1 MTDLKQTII
10 AEVKEKTR
18 LDALLV
24 SALEGWTRSQI
35 KKQIDDKKVEVNGK
49 PAKAG
54 LLIKNGDIIALDLVA
69 ESGMENILP
78 ENIPLN
84 IVYENEDFAVI
95 NKPQGMVVHPAP
107 GNYTGTLVNALLYHF
122 KNISTAGESYRPGI
136 VHRIDKDTSGLI
148 VVAKNNEAH
157 FNLAKQ
163 IAEHSCH
170 RIYVALCEGE
180 FKQMEGDIVLPLAR
194 DKKDFKKIAVDENGK
209 YAETHYKV
217 LKVYEGYTLVEFELK
232 TGRTH
237 QIRVHTKAIG
247 HPIVGDPVY
256 GYKAQKFKLNG
267 QLLHAKELVL
277 KAPKTGEEMVF
288 KCELP
293 PLFAKVL
300 GKLKEKQN

>member
-1 MTDLKQTII
+1 MTDLKQTIV

-24 SALEGWTRSQI
+24 SSLDGWTRSQI
-35 KKQIDDKKVEVNGK
+35 KKQIDDKKVEVNGR

-54 LLIKNGDIIALDLVA
+54 LLIKNGDIISLDLVA

-84 IVYENEDFAVI
+84 IVFENEDYAVI

-122 KNISTAGESYRPGI
+122 KSISTAGESYRPGI

-157 FNLAKQ
+157 LNLAKQ

-170 RIYVALCEGE
+170 RIYYALCEGE
-180 FKQMEGDIVLPLAR
+180 FKDMEGDIILPLAR
-194 DKKDFKKIAVDENGK
+194 DKKDFKKIVVDSEGK
-209 YAETHYKV
+209 YAETHYNV
-217 LKVYEGYTLVEFELK
+217 LKLYEGYSLVRFELK

-247 HPIVGDPVY
+247 HPIVGDSVY
-256 GYKAQKFKLNG
+256 GYKNQKFKLNG
-267 QLLHAKELVL
+267 QLLHAKELIL
-277 KAPKTGEEMVF
+277 CDPKTNKTMHFE
-288 KCELP
+288 CDIP
-293 PLFAKVL
+293 PYFANL
-300 GKLKEKQN
+300 LTKLKEKQY

>member
-24 SALEGWTRSQI
+24 SSLEGWTRSQI
-35 KKQIDDKKVEVNGK
+35 KKQIDGDRVEVNGK

-54 LLIKNGDIIALDLVA
+54 ILIKNGDIIALDLVA

-78 ENIPLN
+78 EDIPLN
-84 IVYENEDFAVI
+84 IVYEDDNFAVI

-107 GNYTGTLVNALLYHF
+107 GNYAGTLVNALLYHF
-122 KNISTAGESYRPGI
+122 KNISTAGEKFRPGI
-136 VHRIDKDTSGLI
+136 VHRIDKDTSGLL

-157 FNLAKQ
+157 LNLAKQ

-170 RIYVALCEGE
+170 RRYVALCEGE

-217 LKVYEGYTLVEFELK
+217 LKVYQGYTLVEFELK

-256 GYKAQKFKLNG
+256 GYKNQKFKLNG
-267 QLLHAKELVL
+267 QLLHAKELELVNPQTHE
-277 KAPKTGEEMVF
+277 KMVF
-288 KCELP
+288 KCEIP
-293 PLFAKVL
+293 PYFLNVL
-300 GKLKEKQN
+300 SKLKERDD